1 MEKYIVKLSEEERE
15 NLLSLIKKGKAAA
28 HKLTHARILL
38 GADESDPTRKKTDSE
53 IAEQLHVGLK
63 TIQRVRKKFVEEDL
77 AVALER
83 KKNKNKRLQKIN
95 GEVEAHLIA
104 TCCSS
109 PPEGRTRWTLKLLS
123 NRLIEM
129 QVIDNISSA
138 TVGRALKKTNLSRG
152 KKKNGAFRQKQM
164 QNLSVIWKTS

>member
-1 MEKYIVKLSEEERE
+1 MEKYIVKLTKEERE
-15 NLLSLIKKGKAAA
+15 NLLSIIRKGKVTA

-38 GADESDPTRKKTDSE
+38 AADECEPTRKKTDSE

-77 AVALER
+77 EIALER
-83 KKNKNKRLQKIN
+83 KQNKNKRLQKIN

-109 PPEGRTRWTLKLLS
+109 PPEGRIRWTLKLLS
-123 NRLIEM
+123 NRLVEM
-129 QVIDNISSA
+129 QVIDNVSPA
-138 TVGRALKKTNLSRG
+138 TVGRALKKTNLNHG
-152 KKKNGAFRQKQM
+152 KKKNGVFRQRQM
-164 QNLSVIWKTS
+164 QNLSAIWKMS